1 MRLFPLTYWMAAT
14 VMAVTEGSGRRLVAD
29 STWPLIDA
37 ATRAA
42 ALLKLCSQKR
52 KMCILQ
58 TEKETRIA
66 VFHVVPGM

>member
-1 MRLFPLTYWMAAT
+1 MAAT

-52 KMCILQ
+52 KMCIS
-58 TEKETRIA
+58 TN
-66 VFHVVPGM
+66 